1 MDLKKKLDGRKDLQ
15 TMLFR
20 RAWLISKDSL
30 DNKMS
35 TFPFYGNWKSVDLG
49 VLHIC
54 TQYIKH
60 PLYRNKIW

>member
-35 TFPFYGNWKSVDLG
+35 TFPFYGNWKSVEISCLKMD
-49 VLHIC
+49 
-54 TQYIKH
+54 
-60 PLYRNKIW
+60 

>member
-35 TFPFYGNWKSVDLG
+35 TFPFYGNWKSVEISCLKNGLMPDG
-49 VLHIC
+49 KV
-54 TQYIKH
+54 KH
-60 PLYRNKIW
+60 YLAI

>member
-30 DNKMS
+30 DNNDEY
-35 TFPFYGNWKSVDLG
+35 FPILW
-49 VLHIC
+49 
-54 TQYIKH
+54 
-60 PLYRNKIW
+60 

>member
-49 VLHIC
+49 VLHIY
-54 TQYIKH
+54 TIH
-60 PLYRNKIW
+60 